1 MENVKKAGDLMD
13 GVRGEPDRWVRKGL
27 REEKTGDGNGECGE
41 RGTQRAKET
50 ANRTVR
56 WRGIVVKTNAED
68 GHEARKTRI
77 LKIYEQKVT
86 RNKKASR
93 KGRMGRNGGK

>member
-1 MENVKKAGDLMD
+1 MD
-13 GVRGEPDRWVRKGL
+13 GVRVRLTDGEERGIREKKKG
-27 REEKTGDGNGECGE
+27 GGNGECGE

-68 GHEARKTRI
+68 GHEALKTRI
-77 LKIYEQKVT
+77 PMKYEQKVT

-93 KGRMGRNGGK
+93 NGRTRRNGGK